1 LSGARR
7 QRLQLLHSLKHMTDS
22 KSSSAKDQFLEQVEL
37 RLSIMEGWIKKREVP
52 WRTGEDG
59 KPLRDDDG
67 ELVPDFAPTTL
78 VEFCGWTPEKSSSAS
93 GQEVSKLRTISR
105 ESLYKPYHSSLRE
118 VVDDKIKA
126 VKACLAH
133 QVEKKNKTSLIAE
146 LQAMV
151 TLLNNIVE
159 AQQRESRQARMQVD
173 EVTKKFRMRHEEQR
187 RVIAQLKA
195 DLAAEASKVA
205 SLTATLAKVSQLRPA
220 PASKRPDQ

>member
-1 LSGARR
+1 
-7 QRLQLLHSLKHMTDS
+7 MTDS
-22 KSSSAKDQFLEQVEL
+22 DSTSAKDQFLEQVEL
-37 RLSIMEGWIKKREVP
+37 RLSIMEGWIEKREVP

-78 VEFCGWTPEKSSSAS
+78 VEFCRWTPDKSSQAS
-93 GQEVSKLRTISR
+93 GKKVSKLRAISR
-105 ESLYKPYHSSLRE
+105 ESLYKPYHSTLRG
-118 VVDDKIKA
+118 VVDDKMKA

-133 QVEKKNKTSLIAE
+133 QVEKRNKTSLIAE
-146 LQAMV
+146 LQATV

-173 EVTKKFRMRHEEQR
+173 EVTKKFRMRHDEQR

-205 SLTATLAKVSQLRPA
+205 SLTATLAKVSPLRPA
-220 PASKRPDQ
+220 SVSKRPEQ